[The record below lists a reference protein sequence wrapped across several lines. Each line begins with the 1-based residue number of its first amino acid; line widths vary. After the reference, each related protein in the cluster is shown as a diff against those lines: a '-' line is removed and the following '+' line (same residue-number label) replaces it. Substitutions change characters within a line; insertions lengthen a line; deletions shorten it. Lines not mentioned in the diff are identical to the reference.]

1 VCPTF
6 ETEPCELLDWQATQR
21 GLLGFAE
28 TPLGGKSGTRCR
40 LPGEQAFVRMEQLLQ
55 REEKQRSH
63 RDGGGEKRRSPRQ
76 PKLADSGRSLTSPL
90 NAGGESGGGGEKGL
104 PWHVP
109 PWRLRSGNI
118 LADPSFAP
126 PPPLSPFR
134 QPVPMSCAN
143 RRRLALMVRALPT
156 PTQIAPI

>member
-55 REEKQRSH
+55 REEKQRSQRAYPGTYRLGGCEVETSSPIRPSRH
-63 RDGGGEKRRSPRQ
+63 RRHSHRSV
-76 PKLADSGRSLTSPL
+76 SLYPCPVRTDD
-90 NAGGESGGGGEKGL
+90 A
-104 PWHVP
+104 W
-109 PWRLRSGNI
+109 
-118 LADPSFAP
+118 PSW
-126 PPPLSPFR
+126 
-134 QPVPMSCAN
+134 
-143 RRRLALMVRALPT
+143 
-156 PTQIAPI
+156 